1 MDTLLT
7 NSSLSGEEISE
18 IIANARAAV
27 GGQPSLADVVNPT
40 VNPASQEVSTSS
52 ESSESNESGM
62 ESPATSESPAD
73 NSTPE
78 IIPVLPGQA
87 SVGNDTARARFSS
100 AVWFEKAGSFN
111 IILAGLGGIGSWTA
125 LLLSRLKPRSLIMYD
140 NDTVERVNLAGQLFS
155 TEDIL
160 RPKVAAV
167 QDLIYKYSDFCTS
180 PRYSRYTSRGEVTK
194 IMICGFDNMASRK
207 QFYYKW
213 VGYVT
218 EELSEE
224 QRKSCLFIDGRMAA
238 EEFQVFC
245 VQGNDKRAMN
255 LYEKTLFDDSEAE
268 PTTCSYKQ
276 TTFMASMIA
285 SVICNLYVNFCANL
299 SEGVVFPRDVPY
311 LTEYDA
317 STMYFK
323 TIA

>member
-7 NSSLSGEEISE
+7 DSSLSGEEISE
-18 IIANARAAV
+18 IIENARAAI

-40 VNPASQEVSTSS
+40 VNPASQEASTSG
-52 ESSESNESGM
+52 ESGTG
-62 ESPATSESPAD
+62 SPATSESPAD

-125 LLLSRLKPRSLIMYD
+125 LLLSRLKPRSLITYD
-140 NDTVERVNLAGQLFS
+140 NDIVERVNLAGQLFS
-155 TEDIL
+155 TGDIL

-207 QFYYKW
+207 QFYCKW
-213 VGYVT
+213 VGLT

-255 LYEKTLFDDSEAE
+255 LYEKTLFDDSVAE
-268 PTTCSYKQ
+268 PTTCSY
-276 TTFMASMIA
+276 
-285 SVICNLYVNFCANL
+285 
-299 SEGVVFPRDVPY
+299 
-311 LTEYDA
+311 
-317 STMYFK
+317 
-323 TIA
+323 